1 MLKDSKYKGDWY
13 IHKYNEDLPEHS
25 SEEHSEHS
33 LEEHSEHSSEEHS
46 EHSSEE
52 HSEHSSEEHSEHS
65 SAGEASKC
73 RYSNYDTA
81 TLAEHQTLL
90 IIISIIILF

>member
-33 LEEHSEHSSEEHS
+33 SE
-46 EHSSEE
+46 
-52 HSEHSSEEHSEHS
+52 EHS